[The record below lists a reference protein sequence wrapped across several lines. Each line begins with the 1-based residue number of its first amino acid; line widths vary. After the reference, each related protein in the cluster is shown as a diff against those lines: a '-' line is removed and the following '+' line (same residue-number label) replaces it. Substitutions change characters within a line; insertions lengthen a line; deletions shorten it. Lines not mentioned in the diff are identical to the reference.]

1 MSGRVWSG
9 RLADGQVL
17 TTPAVS
23 SPAKGSWLSRMLG
36 KRSEQEVPVLSQE
49 DSRLIDWIAEL
60 KAGDPN
66 PVATAHRQAAAAR
79 ARREALAAQA
89 EMSAAAPTEAE
100 ERTSR

>member
-9 RLADGQVL
+9 RLAEGQVL

-23 SPAKGSWLSRMLG
+23 SPAKASWLGKLLSR
-36 KRSEQEVPVLSQE
+36 RAEPEVPMLSQE
-49 DSRLIDWIAEL
+49 DTSLIEWIAKL
-60 KAGDPN
+60 KEGDPN
-66 PVATAHRQAAAAR
+66 PVATAHRKAAAAR

-89 EMSAAAPTEAE
+89 EMSAGAPTEAE